1 MAGNED
7 IQPTQY
13 VIPPKDTRRSSRLL
27 VVSGGQIQQYDLL
40 AMGKERIL
48 FGRDNV
54 ECDIVI
60 ANTIVSRVHG
70 KIKIQN
76 GHVLVGD
83 LGSTNGIYC
92 FRNNQYERMQ
102 PRKYYQKDTS
112 DFILR
117 IEGGRRDA
125 GESVVMIFTNSDN
138 KSAWQAFPIG
148 NEMITVGRD
157 ARNSIV
163 METPSF
169 SRKHAAIR
177 KEPEGYLLY
186 DNSSMNG
193 VYVNGQRIS
202 KSALIHE
209 MDLIQIAGSLFF
221 ILDGNLMYQ
230 GAGSGVSLRLRN
242 VSKIVGSGKNQKKIL
257 NRVFCD
263 IGSNEFVAIIG
274 GSGAGKTTVM
284 NAMSGFDNR
293 INGKVLCN
301 DIDLHKNFSALKNMI
316 GFVPQQDII
325 YENLKLHKMLYY
337 TARMKMA
344 SDTSPAEMEKRIQR
358 VLQMVD
364 LVEHA
369 DTYIRKLSG
378 GQKKRASIAVE
389 LLADP
394 GLFFLDEP
402 TSGLDPDTEQSLMH
416 TLAQLSKSEG
426 KTIIMVTHTT
436 QSIHLCDKVIF
447 MGPGGKICFC
457 GPPSGITAYFGKK
470 SLVEVYNELACNVD
484 LWNARYLQQYAREN
498 SSMSEAQE
506 IGEGRMDSLAQGR
519 PKQVSS
525 FRQLFV
531 LTLRYFELIW
541 NDIQRLFL
549 LLLQP
554 LIIAFL
560 LTVVAKKDTFQIYES
575 TQSIMFAFACSG
587 IWIGLFNTIQEVC
600 KERAILKRE
609 YMGNLKL
616 WAYISSKYIVQGF
629 LCTVQ
634 ATILVTVFL
643 LSMKHSPQKAQ
654 ILPASQLEI
663 WLTIFLT
670 IYASLAMGLIISA
683 FVRNADRAMAAAPF
697 VLIIQLLFSGVL
709 FDLEGAAKKISYLT
723 VSRWAMEC
731 LGNITNLN
739 KLDSAVKN
747 VPHQISDFYN
757 RGVGHLAQ
765 TWGILFLIAILCGIV
780 SMAVLHNLKRDQR

>member
-1 MAGNED
+1 MPD
-7 IQPTQY
+7 Y
-13 VIPPKDTRRSSRLL
+13 DTRQGNRLL
-27 VVSGGQIQQYDLL
+27 VINGSYIQQYDLN
-40 AMGKERIL
+40 AMGKDRIL
-48 FGRDNV
+48 FGRDAQS
-54 ECDIVI
+54 CDIAI
-60 ANTIVSRVHG
+60 ANLSVSRIHG

-76 GHVLVGD
+76 GEVLVGD
-83 LGSTNGIYC
+83 VGSTNGIR
-92 FRNNQYERMQ
+92 FFHGNRYESMQ
-102 PRKYYQKDTS
+102 PQKYYRKGTS

-117 IEGGRRDA
+117 IEGKSQDMKEA
-125 GESVVMIFTNSDN
+125 VVMIFTNSDHAN
-138 KSAWQAFPIG
+138 AWQTHPVG
-148 NEMITVGRD
+148 NEKVTIGRD
-157 ARNSIV
+157 MTSSVV

-169 SRKHAAIR
+169 SRRHAVIQR
-177 KEPEGYLLY
+177 EGNGYRIY
-186 DNSSMNG
+186 DNNSMNG
-193 VYVNGQRIS
+193 VYVNGERIQNS
-202 KSALIHE
+202 MPVHE

-221 ILDGNLMYQ
+221 ILNGNLMYQ
-230 GAGSGVSLRLRN
+230 GRGSGVSLRLRN
-242 VSKIVGSGKNQKKIL
+242 VSKIVGSGSNRKKIL

-263 IGSNEFVAIIG
+263 IENNEFVAIIG

-293 INGKVLCN
+293 ISGEVFCN
-301 DIDLHKNFSALKNMI
+301 NIDLHKNFSALKNMI

-337 TARMKMA
+337 TARMKMP
-344 SDTSPAEMEKRIQR
+344 SDTSHGEMEKRIQK
-358 VLQMVD
+358 VLQMVG
-364 LVEHA
+364 LSEYA

-457 GPPSGITAYFGKK
+457 GKPSEIYPYFGKQ
-470 SLVEVYNELACNVD
+470 SLVDVYNELARNVD
-484 LWNARYLQQYAREN
+484 TWNMHYLQKYEKEN
-498 SSMSEAQE
+498 SRLMSGQKPEAGGDA
-506 IGEGRMDSLAQGR
+506 ISRMMKKKS
-519 PKQVSS
+519 KQVSS
-525 FRQLFV
+525 FRQLLV
-531 LTLRYFELIW
+531 LTMRYFELIW
-541 NDIQRLFL
+541 NDMQRLFL
-549 LLLQP
+549 LLAQP
-554 LIIAFL
+554 LIIALL
-560 LTVVAKKDTFQIYES
+560 LTVVAKDDTFKIYES
-575 TQSIMFAFACSG
+575 TQSIMFALACSG

-616 WAYISSKYIVQGF
+616 WAYILSKYIVQGV
-629 LCTVQ
+629 LCVVQ

-643 LSMKHSPQKAQ
+643 LSMKHAPGKAQ
-654 ILPASQLEI
+654 ILQAPQVEI
-663 WLTIFLT
+663 WLTMFLT

-683 FVRNADRAMAAAPF
+683 FVRNTDRAMAVAPF

-709 FDLEGAAKKISYLT
+709 FDLEGAAHKISYMT

-731 LGNITNLN
+731 LGNITDLN
-739 KLDSAVKN
+739 KLDSAIKN
-747 VPHQISDFYN
+747 VPHQVHDFYD
-757 RGVGHLAQ
+757 RGVRHLAQ
-765 TWGILFLIAILCGIV
+765 TWGILILISAVCGLV
-780 SMAVLHNLKRDQR
+780 SMMVLHNLKKDQR